1 MFTVLE
7 RVRHYARTREDHR
20 SAGQTPAVNVSVLG
34 GGIMGSG
41 IAQIAACAGHDVWVL
56 DVDDPALDQ
65 ARSMIES
72 SLERLAKK
80 HVFTTE
86 DCEQALSR
94 LRFTSVLAEAVGDAE
109 VLVEAVPEV
118 LELKR
123 DLLAEAAR
131 LAPEHCLLATN
142 TSQLSITAI
151 GATLGGAV
159 ERLVGMHFFNPPAL
173 MPLVEL
179 MPGTDTNEATL
190 ERATTFAHG
199 LGKET
204 VICRKDAPGFIT
216 TRCSVILR
224 LECMRML
231 EEGVATPED
240 IDKALRLGLNH
251 PMGPLELG
259 DMVGLDTFLQC
270 ADGLTEAHGER
281 FSAPAVARELVSTG
295 RLGRKTSRGIYEY
308 DADGRR
314 TS

>member
-1 MFTVLE
+1 MV
-7 RVRHYARTREDHR
+7 AM
-20 SAGQTPAVNVSVLG
+20 NVSVLG

-56 DVDDPALDQ
+56 DVDDRALDR
-65 ARSMIES
+65 ARAMIES
-72 SLERLAKK
+72 SLERLATKE
-80 HVFTTE
+80 VLTFE
-86 DCEQALSR
+86 DCEQALSH

-109 VLVEAVPEV
+109 VVVEAVPEE
-118 LELKR
+118 LELKQA
-123 DLLAEAAR
+123 LLSEAAR
-131 LAPEHCLLATN
+131 LAPADCLLGTN

-151 GATLGGAV
+151 GATLGAAA

-179 MPGTDTNEATL
+179 MAATGTSDATL
-190 ERATTFAHG
+190 ERARTFAHG

-204 VICRKDAPGFIT
+204 VVCQKDVPGFIT

-231 EEGVATPED
+231 EEGVATAED

-270 ADGLTEAHGER
+270 ADGLAEAHGER
-281 FSAPAVARELVSTG
+281 FNAPAVARNMVSAG